1 MENNVAKIL
10 HNLYNSALMSKDFTT
25 YHGSLK
31 IVCTLVRGDLHKY
44 YLPDNKGKLVSIS
57 EDEAI
62 QFILST
68 TTLLENN
75 KSKVVKEGEENKNL
89 K

>member
-10 HNLYNSALMSKDFTT
+10 HNLHSSASLSKDFTT

-31 IVCTLVRGDLHKY
+31 IVCSPISDDLNKY
-44 YLPDNKGKLVSIS
+44 YLPDHKGKLVNVS

-75 KSKVVKEGEENKNL
+75 KSKVVDGVENKNV

>member
-1 MENNVAKIL
+1 MENNVANIL
-10 HNLYNSALMSKDFTT
+10 HNLHSSALISKDFTT

-31 IVCTLVRGDLHKY
+31 IVCSPISDELNKY
-44 YLPDNKGKLVSIS
+44 YLPDHKGKLVNVS

-68 TTLLENN
+68 TTLHQKNEC
-75 KSKVVKEGEENKNL
+75 KVVIGGK
-89 K
+89 

>member
-10 HNLYNSALMSKDFTT
+10 HNLHSSASLSKDFTT

-31 IVCTLVRGDLHKY
+31 IVCSPISDDLNKY
-44 YLPDNKGKLVSIS
+44 YLPDHKGRLTNVS

-75 KSKVVKEGEENKNL
+75 NERKVVYSEKNE

>member
-1 MENNVAKIL
+1 MENNVANIL
-10 HNLYNSALMSKDFTT
+10 HNLYYSALMSKDFTT

-44 YLPDNKGKLVSIS
+44 YLPNDKGKLVSIS

-68 TTLLENN
+68 TTLLEKNN
-75 KSKVVKEGEENKNL
+75 ERKVVDEAENKNL

>member
-10 HNLYNSALMSKDFTT
+10 HNLHSSASLSKDFTT

-31 IVCTLVRGDLHKY
+31 IVCSPISDDLNKY
-44 YLPDNKGKLVSIS
+44 YLPDHKGKLTNVS

-75 KSKVVKEGEENKNL
+75 NDRKVVDSEKNE

>member
-10 HNLYNSALMSKDFTT
+10 YNLHSSASLSKDFTT

-31 IVCTLVRGDLHKY
+31 IVCSPISDDLNKY
-44 YLPDNKGKLVSIS
+44 YLPDHKGKLTNVS

-75 KSKVVKEGEENKNL
+75 NDRKVVDSEKNE

>member
-1 MENNVAKIL
+1 
-10 HNLYNSALMSKDFTT
+10 
-25 YHGSLK
+25 
-31 IVCTLVRGDLHKY
+31 
-44 YLPDNKGKLVSIS
+44 LPNDKGKLVSIS

>member
-10 HNLYNSALMSKDFTT
+10 HNLHSSASLSKDFTT

-31 IVCTLVRGDLHKY
+31 IVCSPISDDLNKY
-44 YLPDNKGKLVSIS
+44 YLPDHKGKLTNVS

-62 QFILST
+62 QFKLSM

-75 KSKVVKEGEENKNL
+75 KSKVVNGAENKNL

>member
-1 MENNVAKIL
+1 MENKVVNIL
-10 HNLYNSALMSKDFTT
+10 HNLHSSALSSKDLTT

-31 IVCTLVRGDLHKY
+31 IVCSPISEDLNKY
-44 YLPDNKGKLVSIS
+44 YLPDHRGELVNVS

-75 KSKVVKEGEENKNL
+75 NESKVVYGEGRNL
-89 K
+89 KK

>member
-10 HNLYNSALMSKDFTT
+10 HNLHSSASLSKDFTT

-31 IVCTLVRGDLHKY
+31 IVCSPISDDLNKY
-44 YLPDNKGKLVSIS
+44 YLPDHKGKLTNVS

-68 TTLLENN
+68 ATLLENN
-75 KSKVVKEGEENKNL
+75 NERKVVYSEKNE

>member
-44 YLPDNKGKLVSIS
+44 YLPNNKGKLVSIS

-75 KSKVVKEGEENKNL
+75 NESKVVYGEGRNL
-89 K
+89 KK

>member
-10 HNLYNSALMSKDFTT
+10 YNLHSSASLSKDFTT

-31 IVCTLVRGDLHKY
+31 IVCSPISDDLNKY
-44 YLPDNKGKLVSIS
+44 YLPDHKGKLTNVS

-75 KSKVVKEGEENKNL
+75 NERKVVYSEKNE

>member
-1 MENNVAKIL
+1 MENTVTNIL
-10 HNLYNSALMSKDFTT
+10 HNLHSSALISKDFTT

-31 IVCTLVRGDLHKY
+31 IVCSPISDDLNKY
-44 YLPDNKGKLVSIS
+44 YLPDHKGKLTNVS

-75 KSKVVKEGEENKNL
+75 NNRKVVDSEKNE

>member
-1 MENNVAKIL
+1 MENNVANIL
-10 HNLYNSALMSKDFTT
+10 HNLHYSASLSKDFTT

-31 IVCTLVRGDLHKY
+31 IVCSPISGDLNKY
-44 YLPDNKGKLVSIS
+44 YLPDHKGKLISVS

-62 QFILST
+62 KFILST

-75 KSKVVKEGEENKNL
+75 KSKVVDGVENKNV

>member
-1 MENNVAKIL
+1 MENTVTNIL
-10 HNLYNSALMSKDFTT
+10 HNLHSSALISKDFTT

-31 IVCTLVRGDLHKY
+31 IVCSPISDELNKY
-44 YLPDNKGKLVSIS
+44 YLPDHKGKLANVS

-68 TTLLENN
+68 TTLLESN
-75 KSKVVKEGEENKNL
+75 KSKVVNGAENKKL

>member
-1 MENNVAKIL
+1 MENKVVNIL
-10 HNLYNSALMSKDFTT
+10 HNLHSSALSSKDFTT

-31 IVCTLVRGDLHKY
+31 IVCSPISEDLNKY
-44 YLPDNKGKLVSIS
+44 YLPDHRGELVNVS

-75 KSKVVKEGEENKNL
+75 NERKVVYSEKNE